1 MLVALPLLCFL
12 FVFALLRCWR
22 PTDTDIRATLLSASV
37 VWAVLLV
44 VITEFL
50 SLPSAMSRTTLACGW
65 TLTTL
70 VAGLLVA
77 LHVRRSERLTGW
89 TLARPSLAAMA
100 MALPIAVVLFGTGL
114 SALAGWPSQW
124 DSMVYHMSRVDHWI
138 QNGGVSFYPT
148 HIVRQLHSPPWA
160 EFAILHLTILSGD
173 ERCAN
178 SVQWFSMLGSLAG
191 VSLIAQHLAATPR
204 GQIFSALFCSTLPMG
219 ILQASGTQND
229 YVSAFWLVC
238 LTEALLSPPT
248 AWRTFRVGASLGL
261 ATLSKGTS
269 LVFAPSILIALWSSA
284 SWWAR
289 IRHGALVV
297 LIALALNVSHFA
309 RSFEIFGSP
318 LGPSLRGPAPEDLVN
333 EALSPAILASNLV
346 RNLSLHVGTPFPIVN
361 TAFERAIERG
371 HAWFGMD
378 VNDPRSTRLY
388 SLSHFDIVGT
398 STDPDRTGNPLH
410 LALILAAVAV
420 IAVGGGRRLSSGLG
434 RYILA
439 LVLAVVLFS
448 LLLKW
453 QPWHSRLHLPL
464 FVLASP
470 LVGVASDRFG
480 RLSLAVAAVLMTVF
494 AMRPLTVNRLAPL
507 VGPHTVLNTPR
518 IHQSFQS
525 FGNQPSQ
532 RELGYVGAAE
542 FLRSRKCADVGLLL
556 GWDDWEHP
564 LWVLLANGRGRIEHV
579 AVTNRSARL
588 EGRRPAF
595 APCGIVVAVDTVA
608 EAVELDG
615 RSYCISWSGPVLKV
629 FLSGEC
635 PGHRSS
641 VSPALNVLISRAA
654 ILDPTSP
661 PPWRRRRFDDRGGPS
676 ANRGCNTEARSAR
689 PGGAARE
696 GRRPAR
702 QPPEG
707 DQVRLTQLRPRT
719 PSRSGRAEGGLRRRT
734 APG

>member
-22 PTDTDIRATLLSASV
+22 PTDTDIRATLLSAGV

-44 VITEFL
+44 AITEFL
-50 SLPSAMSRTTLACGW
+50 SLPNALSQVTLASGWAATTLG
-65 TLTTL
+65 
-70 VAGLLVA
+70 AGLLFA
-77 LHVRRSERLTGW
+77 LYVRRREGLIGRTW
-89 TLARPSLAAMA
+89 AQPSLAAMA

-124 DSMVYHMSRVDHWI
+124 DSMVYHLSRVDHWI

-160 EFAILHLTILSGD
+160 EFAILHLTVLSGD
-173 ERCAN
+173 ERWAN
-178 SVQWFSMLGSLAG
+178 VVQWFSMLGSLAG
-191 VSLIAQHLAATPR
+191 VSLIAQHLGATPR
-204 GQIFSALFCSTLPMG
+204 GQLFSALFCATLPMG

-238 LTEALLSPPT
+238 MTEALFSPPT

-269 LVFAPSILIALWSSA
+269 FIFAPSLLVALWSSA
-284 SWWAR
+284 SISWWGR
-289 IRHGALVV
+289 IRQGAMVV

-309 RSFEIFGSP
+309 RNFETFGSP
-318 LGPSLRGPAPEDLVN
+318 LGPRLRGPASENLINED
-333 EALSPAILASNLV
+333 LSPAILASNLV
-346 RNLSLHVGTPFPIVN
+346 RNLSLHVGTRFPVVN
-361 TAFERAIERG
+361 TAVERAIERG
-371 HAWFGMD
+371 HARFGMD
-378 VNDPRSTRLY
+378 INDPRSTRLY
-388 SLSHFDIVGT
+388 SLRRFDVVGT
-398 STDPDRTGNPLH
+398 STNPDRTGNPLH
-410 LALILAAVAV
+410 LALTFAALVA
-420 IAVGGGRRLSSGLG
+420 IAVESGRRRSSRLG
-434 RYILA
+434 SYVLA

-480 RLSLAVAAVLMTVF
+480 RLSVAVAAILMTLF
-494 AMRPLTVNRLAPL
+494 AMRPLAMNRLAPL
-507 VGPHTVLNTPR
+507 VGPYTVLNTPR

-525 FGNQPSQ
+525 FGNHPSQ

-542 FLRSRKCADVGLLL
+542 FLRARKCADVGVLL

-564 LWVLLANGRGRIEHV
+564 LWVLLASGRGRIEHV
-579 AVTNRSARL
+579 AVTNSSARL

-595 APCGIVVAVDTVA
+595 APCGIVVAVHTVA
-608 EAVELDG
+608 ESVELDG

-629 FLSGEC
+629 FLPGEC

-641 VSPALNVLISRAA
+641 VSPA
-654 ILDPTSP
+654 
-661 PPWRRRRFDDRGGPS
+661 
-676 ANRGCNTEARSAR
+676 
-689 PGGAARE
+689 
-696 GRRPAR
+696 
-702 QPPEG
+702 
-707 DQVRLTQLRPRT
+707 QVREQARH
-719 PSRSGRAEGGLRRRT
+719 
-734 APG
+734 

>member
-12 FVFALLRCWR
+12 FVFALLRCRR

-77 LHVRRSERLTGW
+77 LHVWRSERLAGW

-100 MALPIAVVLFGTGL
+100 MALPIAAVLFGTGL

-173 ERCAN
+173 ERWAN

-204 GQIFSALFCSTLPMG
+204 GQIFSALFCATLPMG

-238 LTEALLSPPT
+238 MTEALLSPPT
-248 AWRTFRVGASLGL
+248 AWRTFLVGASLGL
-261 ATLSKGTS
+261 ATLSKGAS
-269 LVFAPSILIALWSSA
+269 LVFAPSILVALWFSASA

-309 RSFEIFGSP
+309 RSFETFGSP
-318 LGPSLRGPAPEDLVN
+318 LGPGLRGPAPEDLVN
-333 EALSPAILASNLV
+333 EAVSPAILASNLV
-346 RNLSLHVGTPFPIVN
+346 RNLSLHVGTPFPMVN

-388 SLSHFDIVGT
+388 SLSRFEVVGT

-410 LALILAAVAV
+410 LALTLAAVAT
-420 IAVGGGRRLSSGLG
+420 IAAGGVRRRSLRLAG
-434 RYILA
+434 YILA
-439 LVLAVVLFS
+439 LVLAVVLFN

-518 IHQSFQS
+518 IHQSFQT

-579 AVTNRSARL
+579 AVTNRSAHL

-608 EAVELDG
+608 EASNSTGG
-615 RSYCISWSGPVLKV
+615 RIAFRGQAPYSRFFCRG
-629 FLSGEC
+629 
-635 PGHRSS
+635 S
-641 VSPALNVLISRAA
+641 VP
-654 ILDPTSP
+654 DT
-661 PPWRRRRFDDRGGPS
+661 
-676 ANRGCNTEARSAR
+676 
-689 PGGAARE
+689 
-696 GRRPAR
+696 AR
-702 QPPEG
+702 Q
-707 DQVRLTQLRPRT
+707 
-719 PSRSGRAEGGLRRRT
+719 
-734 APG
+734 